1 MFDRRRI
8 VDFDGKELREFRAN
22 PTSVL
27 PVTLVVLICL
37 VLPFLVLRIVP
48 SATGQSIA
56 NDDMLRKAVEFASK
70 HLDEFAD
77 TDRLKQAAEAF
88 LFQQFLMLFLIAP
101 LLGGVAL
108 AAHSVVGEKQGKT
121 LEPLLTTP
129 VGTSELLVAKVL
141 AAFLPSLV
149 IEVVGLILYLLAL
162 WLLRGAWR
170 PPGGGKRRSIVLL
183 GAIGPLAT
191 LAALQATI
199 AVSSRANDPR
209 SAQQIAVL
217 LVLPL
222 MIMLIGQI
230 VGAFVVTTT
239 TLLLMAVAM
248 AVAWGLLVMLSV
260 AMFDR
265 ENDPDPLAI
274 DVYSNGSGPPL
285 IVVPGIQGRWEWLR
299 PALDALSRRAGL
311 ISYSLCGDFGA
322 SWRMDS
328 ALGFENYFRQLDDV
342 FERAR
347 IDRAA
352 DMWQSLTVVSS
363 RSVTPP
369 PVRTAF
375 RG

>member
-1 MFDRRRI
+1 MFDRHRI
-8 VDFDGKELREFRAN
+8 ATLMGKELREFRAN

-27 PVTLVVLICL
+27 PVTLVVFICL
-37 VLPFLVLRIVP
+37 VLPFMVLKIVP

-56 NDDMLRKAVEFASK
+56 NDDMLRKAVAFASK
-70 HLDEFAD
+70 HLDEFAALTAD
-77 TDRLKQAAEAF
+77 QAAEAF

-149 IEVVGLILYLLAL
+149 IEGLGLILYLLGL
-162 WLLRGAWR
+162 WLFAS
-170 PPGGGKRRSIVLL
+170 PGVLQAVVSARSIVLL
-183 GAIGPLAT
+183 VAIGPLAT

-230 VGAFVVTTT
+230 VGAFVVTIT
-239 TLLLMAVAM
+239 TLILMAVAM

-260 AMFDR
+260 ALFDR
-265 ENDPDPLAI
+265 ENILT
-274 DVYSNGSGPPL
+274 
-285 IVVPGIQGRWEWLR
+285 RWR
-299 PALDALSRRAGL
+299 
-311 ISYSLCGDFGA
+311 
-322 SWRMDS
+322 
-328 ALGFENYFRQLDDV
+328 
-342 FERAR
+342 
-347 IDRAA
+347 
-352 DMWQSLTVVSS
+352 
-363 RSVTPP
+363 
-369 PVRTAF
+369 
-375 RG
+375 

>member
-8 VDFDGKELREFRAN
+8 GTLMGKELREFRAN

-37 VLPFLVLRIVP
+37 VLPFLVLKIVP

-56 NDDMLRKAVEFASK
+56 NDDMLRKAVSFASK
-70 HLDEFAD
+70 HLDEFAALSSE
-77 TDRLKQAAEAF
+77 TAAEAF

-162 WLLRGAWR
+162 WLLAS
-170 PPGGGKRRSIVLL
+170 PGVLQAVVSARSLVLL

-260 AMFDR
+260 ALFDR
-265 ENDPDPLAI
+265 ENILT
-274 DVYSNGSGPPL
+274 
-285 IVVPGIQGRWEWLR
+285 RWK
-299 PALDALSRRAGL
+299 
-311 ISYSLCGDFGA
+311 
-322 SWRMDS
+322 
-328 ALGFENYFRQLDDV
+328 
-342 FERAR
+342 
-347 IDRAA
+347 
-352 DMWQSLTVVSS
+352 
-363 RSVTPP
+363 
-369 PVRTAF
+369 
-375 RG
+375 